1 MNVTCGFSS
10 RRLPRI
16 QPDLERAL
24 FTPARTGRLRSRRTA
39 VTRIAQAKSGSLCI
53 DIPGLRML
61 STVVMKFIAPSIEL
75 IPARCRVKIAQSTAP
90 PVCEPSRLSG
100 G

>member
-1 MNVTCGFSS
+1 
-10 RRLPRI
+10 
-16 QPDLERAL
+16 
-24 FTPARTGRLRSRRTA
+24 
-39 VTRIAQAKSGSLCI
+39 
-53 DIPGLRML
+53 ML

-100 G
+100 GYTVHPVPAPFSISVLARRRIRLGQSSQNEMLLSLGNAISGAPTITGQR